1 MKKREEER
9 RIMAEFNAALEE
21 ERQKTAV
28 EQTESEQLCCRRC
41 KAKTEKGVCPV
52 CGYKEYV
59 EMSEEKRRKIRT
71 AVWVIGVGIFLALLL
86 ILK

>member
-1 MKKREEER
+1 MNKREEER

-21 ERQKTAV
+21 ERQKSEG
-28 EQTESEQLCCRRC
+28 EQAESDSPRCRRC
-41 KAKTEKGVCPV
+41 KTRLEKGVCPA

-71 AVWVIGVGIFLALLL
+71 VVWVVGVGIFLALLL
-86 ILK
+86 VLK